1 MLCFMTFYQTELLKI
16 FKKACCSCR
25 KGNTLAQITG
35 KSKGNL
41 ASSKFQTMS
50 SGSCF
55 LLMCHCMRERLAS
68 GGLRPAL
75 AAPNLGQQLAHLED
89 SLSRGSHVP
98 ALTLL
103 LSTMPGQTSS

>member
-1 MLCFMTFYQTELLKI
+1 MNMLCFMTFYQTELLKI

-35 KSKGNL
+35 KSKGHL

-55 LLMCHCMRERLAS
+55 LLCVTA
-68 GGLRPAL
+68 
-75 AAPNLGQQLAHLED
+75 
-89 SLSRGSHVP
+89 
-98 ALTLL
+98 
-103 LSTMPGQTSS
+103 